1 MCSELECGI
10 CYRSYNTGRRCPR
23 ELQCKHSFCERCLVT
38 LSQSS
43 VCEVESK
50 ECSPQDK
57 TIVCPLCRYRTS
69 VSGKVR
75 AALRVDESVLERMVV
90 SGVLDESMTDD
101 EEDSE
106 GKEDDNETPH
116 ENSAEERDSSS
127 GSRGGRF
134 HRSLRRVWGKFTG
147 NHSQRR
153 AHCMTD
159 EDLIDLFM
167 MSCYTI

>member
-1 MCSELECGI
+1 M
-10 CYRSYNTGRRCPR
+10 
-23 ELQCKHSFCERCLVT
+23 T

-43 VCEVESK
+43 VCEVESTK

-57 TIVCPLCRYRTS
+57 TIVCPLCRYQTS

-75 AALRVDESVLERMVV
+75 AALPVDESVLERMVV
-90 SGVLDESMTDD
+90 SGVLGESMTDD
-101 EEDSE
+101 EGDSE

-116 ENSAEERDSSS
+116 ENSAEER

-134 HRSLRRVWGKFTG
+134 RRSLRRVWGKFTG

-159 EDLIDLFM
+159 DDLRDLFM

>member
-1 MCSELECGI
+1 M
-10 CYRSYNTGRRCPR
+10 
-23 ELQCKHSFCERCLVT
+23 T

-43 VCEVESK
+43 VCEVESTK

-57 TIVCPLCRYRTS
+57 TIVCPLCRYQTS

-75 AALRVDESVLERMVV
+75 AALPVDESVLERMVV
-90 SGVLDESMTDD
+90 SGVLGESMTDD
-101 EEDSE
+101 EGDNE

-116 ENSAEERDSSS
+116 ENSAEER

-134 HRSLRRVWGKFTG
+134 RRSLRRVWGKFTG

-159 EDLIDLFM
+159 DDLRDLFM